1 MQGFD
6 NPYARK
12 LRLSANYIGKGYFN
26 GKLFRIEWYPGALYE
41 PDAHTRVYG
50 EIYQLNSLE
59 VLKELDEYEDV
70 LEDEV
75 ASLYVRKVV
84 PVRCGQEVVKDGQV
98 PVRDSQEMVIDC
110 WAYLYNQPV
119 LDLPLIEDGYFKT
132 RP

>member
-12 LRLSANYIGKGYFN
+12 LRLSSNYIGKGYFN
-26 GKLFRIEWYPGALYE
+26 GKLFRVEWYPGALYE
-41 PDAHTRVYG
+41 PGAPTRVHG

-59 VLKELDEYEDV
+59 ILEELDEYEDV
-70 LEDEV
+70 LEDEA

-84 PVRCGQEVVKDGQV
+84 PVRN
-98 PVRDSQEMVIDC
+98 SQEADIPC

-119 LDLPLIEDGYFKT
+119 SDLPLIEGGYFKT
-132 RP
+132 KP

>member
-12 LRLSANYIGKGYFN
+12 LRLSSSYIGKGYFN
-26 GKLFRIEWYPGALYE
+26 GKLFRVEWYPGALYE
-41 PDAHTRVYG
+41 PDAPTRVQG

-70 LEDEV
+70 WEDEA

-84 PVRCGQEVVKDGQV
+84 PIRCGQEGAKG
-98 PVRDSQEMVIDC
+98 SQEVVMDC
-110 WAYLYNQPV
+110 WVYLYNQSIS
-119 LDLPLIEDGYFKT
+119 DLPLIEDGYFKT
-132 RP
+132 KP